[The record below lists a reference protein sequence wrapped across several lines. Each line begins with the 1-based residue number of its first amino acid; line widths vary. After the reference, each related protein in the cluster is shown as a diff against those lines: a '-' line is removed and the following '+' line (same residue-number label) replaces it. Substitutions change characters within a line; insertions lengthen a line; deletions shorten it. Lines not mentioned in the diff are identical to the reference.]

1 MRLTRSGSTRPLAR
15 LLIGGVV
22 ASALGFVA
30 LPAGAAA
37 EATPGALTNGDS
49 LFPHMGN
56 GGYDV
61 RHYAIDL
68 EYLTSGSI
76 QATTTITADATT
88 PLSSFGLDLEGLTV
102 DNITVNGAPATW
114 TRDQDAAVTKFK
126 LVVTPAAP
134 VTGEFTTVVTYSGR
148 PTAHTDSDG
157 SMEGWNATTD
167 GAVAV
172 NEPVGAMTFFP
183 NNNTPRDKATFDID
197 LTVPEILP
205 GVGVSAVSNG
215 VLLSKDGNG
224 DDTRTWKWQQ
234 PNQMAPYLTLVA
246 IGNFT
251 EYTSTIPLPGGRSTQ
266 EWSYEDPAAAG
277 SSGQATQRARFAD
290 IFAFMEGNYGP
301 YPGAAAG
308 LVVDISSLGYA
319 LETQDRSYFEAR
331 IGADTLTHE
340 IVHQWFGDNVSPTD
354 WNDIWLNEGPAE
366 YLTSEYNFA
375 AGRTTTTPETKWF
388 NVWNSTP
395 ADDDKWTTPPANMPD
410 DTDLFGWQI
419 YTRGAMTLE
428 ALRTAVG
435 TEAFHAIMLAWQ
447 QRYGGG
453 DASTAD
459 FIALSEEI
467 SGRELSAFF
476 QDWVYDADKPAW
488 PASFALSQAAT
499 PDSGTAVTGG
509 DTVTYTVSAT
519 SNGKVPLTASEATV
533 DLVGLDD
540 SAVVSTLPAD
550 VTREGNT
557 LTWAIPETALG
568 ASATMTFDAVVV
580 ENPDDTSLSVVA
592 APVTLG
598 GVCGSCTV
606 THPVDADVSLA
617 PVPAISGTVQVG
629 NRLTADPD
637 TDDADTQVFFQ
648 WYRGAFKIP
657 GANSAA
663 YDLIGADYNHR
674 MSVAVGYRK
683 DGAEDVVRTSGPTEP
698 VRLGERTRNPKPVI
712 KGKTR
717 VGKKLRAKAGR
728 HDAGAV
734 VRYQWYAN
742 GKKLGNQKARRIV
755 LVKRFRGK
763 KMSVRVVTLKQGYDK
778 TLRFSQRTRK
788 VR

>member
-1 MRLTRSGSTRPLAR
+1 MRLTRSGSTRPLVR
-15 LLIGGVV
+15 LLVGGVM
-22 ASALGFVA
+22 ASTVGFAV
-30 LPAGAAA
+30 LPAAAD

-61 RHYAIDL
+61 SNYAIDL

-76 QATTTITADATT
+76 EATTTITADAPA
-88 PLSSFGLDLEGLTV
+88 PLSSFGLDFEGLTV
-102 DNITVNGAPATW
+102 DSITVNDAAATW
-114 TRDQDAAVTKFK
+114 ARDQDESVTKFK
-126 LVVTPAAP
+126 LVVTPAEP
-134 VTGEFTTVVTYSGR
+134 VSGEFTTVVTYSGT

-197 LTVPEILP
+197 LTVPEIVP

-215 VLLSKDGNG
+215 VLLSKDSNG
-224 DDTRTWKWQQ
+224 DGTRTWKWQQ

-266 EWSYEDPAAAG
+266 EWSYEDPAARAT
-277 SSGQATQRARFAD
+277 SGQATQRARFAD

-319 LETQDRSYFEAR
+319 LETQDRSYFEAQ

-366 YLTSEYNFA
+366 YMTSEYNFA
-375 AGRTTTTPETKWF
+375 AGRTATTPETKWF
-388 NVWNSTP
+388 NVWNSTG
-395 ADDDKWTTPPANMPD
+395 ADDDKWKTPPANMPD

-428 ALRTAVG
+428 ALRSAVG
-435 TEAFHAIMLAWQ
+435 TEALHAIMLTWQ
-447 QRYGGG
+447 QRFGGG

-488 PASFALSQAAT
+488 PPSFALSESAT
-499 PDSGTAVTGG
+499 PAGGTAVAGG
-509 DTVTYTVSAT
+509 DTVTYTLTAA
-519 SNGKVPLTASEATV
+519 SNGKVPLTASEVTV
-533 DLVGLDD
+533 DLSGLDD
-540 SAVVSTLPAD
+540 SAVVTTLPAD
-550 VTREGNT
+550 VTRDGDT
-557 LTWAIPETALG
+557 LTWSIPETALG
-568 ASATMTFDAVVV
+568 ASSTMTFDAVVFDQ
-580 ENPDDTSLSVVA
+580 PDDTSLSVVA

-598 GVCGSCTV
+598 GVCESCSV
-606 THPVDADVSLA
+606 THPVDTGVS
-617 PVPAISGTVQVG
+617 PTPKPTISGVVQVG

-637 TDDADTQVFFQ
+637 TDDEGTQVFFQ
-648 WYRGAFKIP
+648 WYRDDEKIA
-657 GANSAA
+657 GANGAA
-663 YDLIGADYNHR
+663 YDLVGADYNHR
-674 MSVAVGYRK
+674 MTVAVGYRK
-683 DGAEDVVRTSGPTEP
+683 GGADDDIQTSEPTDL
-698 VRLGERTRNPKPVI
+698 VRLGDRTRNPKPVV

-728 HDAGAV
+728 HDIGAV

-742 GKKLGNQKARRIV
+742 GKKLGKQKDRKIV
-755 LVKRFRGK
+755 LVKSFRGK

-778 TLRFSQRTRK
+778 TLRFSKRTSK